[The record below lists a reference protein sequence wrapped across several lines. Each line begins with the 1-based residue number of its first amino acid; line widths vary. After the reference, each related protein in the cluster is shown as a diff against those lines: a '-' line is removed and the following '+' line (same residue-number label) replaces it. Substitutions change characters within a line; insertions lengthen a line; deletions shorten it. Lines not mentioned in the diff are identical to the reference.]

1 MSSPVISKNKLQE
14 SLSGKT
20 KAIVIGLILAIIG
33 SLIASS
39 FSKDSVTNYTGFG
52 MLLAGI
58 AILVLGVSATAAT
71 GLKIR
76 LSRED
81 PASLKVRKPTV
92 LFFSVWTVGLG
103 TVLAVIGFLLSTQFA
118 AANIINIAGYHMM
131 QGGGGVLAVGACGV
145 LLSTARIHR
154 VKRSELKTS
163 FKGRK
168 PGGRLVGGLSI
179 SIGIA
184 VTVAGSIMA
193 GSYAKETIMNY
204 VGFGA
209 LLVGVAI
216 LSVGISQTVIEVL
229 KQRWNLEEYCIGE
242 NAPRIVL
249 GSIWAICIGSM
260 LIANGS
266 LIASSYAKSSLMNYA
281 GFGMLLAG
289 TGVFVYG
296 LFETARISATSAMGY
311 LNNKRA
317 HVICEPKKK
326 EKLSVRV
333 RGLGKNLVKSRA
345 VFNLAG
351 VMTALGLLFF
361 SLWQLDLIVSGPVWY
376 QYSAYG
382 PGWSWPGPG
391 AYAND
396 YFQCFLWKTTVGQA
410 YDTLFLLI
418 FISFI
423 VLFASAF
430 FWPRTRAK
438 DMGNNQ

>member
-1 MSSPVISKNKLQE
+1 MGLPASSRNKLQE
-14 SLSGKT
+14 SLSDKT
-20 KAIVIGLILAIIG
+20 KAIVAGLILAIIG
-33 SLIASS
+33 SLIANS
-39 FSKDSVTNYTGFG
+39 FSKDSITNYAGFA

-58 AILVLGVSATAAT
+58 AILVLGISATAAT

-76 LSRED
+76 LSRET
-81 PASLKVRKPTV
+81 PSNLKVPKPKV
-92 LFFSVWTVGLG
+92 LFFSVWTVGIG
-103 TVLAVIGFLLSTQFA
+103 TVLSVIGFLLNSQFA
-118 AANIINIAGYHMM
+118 DSTIMNTAGYYMM
-131 QGGGGVLAVGACGV
+131 LGGGGVLLVGAIGT
-145 LLSTARIHR
+145 LFSIARIHR
-154 VKRSELKTS
+154 LKKS
-163 FKGRK
+163 GFQSAFKSKK
-168 PGGRLVGGLSI
+168 PGRRLVAGLLI
-179 SIGIA
+179 VIGIA
-184 VTVAGSIMA
+184 VTVAGSVIA
-193 GSYAKETIMNY
+193 ESYAKETIMNY
-204 VGFGA
+204 TGFGA
-209 LLVGVAI
+209 LLIGVAI
-216 LSVGISQTVIEVL
+216 LSAGISQTVIEVL

-266 LIASSYAKSSLMNYA
+266 LIASSYAKSSLLNYA

-326 EKLSVRV
+326 EKLSARL
-333 RGLGKNLVKSRA
+333 RNSSKNLVKTSA
-345 VFNLAG
+345 IFNLAG

-361 SLWQLDLIVSGPVWY
+361 SLWQLDIIVSGPVWW
-376 QYSAYG
+376 QSSANG
-382 PGWSWPGPG
+382 VGWHWDGPG

-430 FWPRTRAK
+430 FWPRMKAQRTE
-438 DMGNNQ
+438 N